1 MTPRNSRYGYQI
13 TRRRFI
19 QGVSVAAL
27 AAACARG
34 EDGEDVQPRAPS
46 RAAPSP
52 VFSEPSSQLSGDL
65 RILLW
70 SHFVPQHDG
79 WIDSFAAD
87 WGEEVGV
94 NVTVDHIDVTQI
106 PARISSEIS
115 AGEGHDL
122 IQFIA
127 TLSQFEPSVHS
138 MNDLM
143 DEANSRFGE
152 QVELCQ
158 KSSFNPTTENFY
170 AYAPAWTPD
179 PGDYRKSL
187 WEQVDLP
194 DGPSTWDE
202 LLEGGGRIF
211 SDQNIQM
218 GLGLSQ
224 EIDSN
229 MYARALIW
237 SYGGALQDENE
248 NVTLM
253 SDETIAAVEYS
264 KELFDAAMTP
274 EVFAWNPASNNEGL
288 VAGQLSYILNSI
300 SAWRTAQE
308 SLPDIAKDIYFVPAL
323 EGPEAAL
330 AAQHVMYNWIVPSFS
345 TNFDAAQEFLLHYT
359 ANLARACYESKLYD
373 FPAYRDQV
381 PQLDGWL
388 DEDPFAIEGDDPTK
402 LEPLKTALDWAKNL
416 GHPGPA
422 SPAVGEINGTFVLPN
437 MLARVARGRQE
448 AEESVEQAHQE
459 CDEIFT
465 KWRNEGLI
473 GGG

>member
-1 MTPRNSRYGYQI
+1 MIPRNGRYLVS
-13 TRRRFI
+13 RRRFV
-19 QGVSVAAL
+19 QGISIAAL
-27 AAACARG
+27 AAACGRG
-34 EDGEDVQPRAPS
+34 GDDGGAEPRTPS
-46 RAAPSP
+46 GAAPSP
-52 VFSEPSSQLSGDL
+52 VFSEPATQLSGDL
-65 RILLW
+65 RILMW
-70 SHFVPQHDG
+70 SHFVPAHDE
-79 WIDSFAAD
+79 WFDDFVAE
-87 WGEEVGV
+87 WGDQVGV
-94 NVTVDHIDVTQI
+94 NVTVDHIDVTGI
-106 PARISSEIS
+106 PARISSEVS
-115 AGEGHDL
+115 AGKGHDL

-152 QVELCQ
+152 QLELCQ
-158 KSSFNPTTENFY
+158 KSSFNPTTENYY

-187 WEQVDLP
+187 WTEVDLP

-211 SDQNIQM
+211 SDQDVQM

-237 SYGGALQDENE
+237 SFGGAVQDENE
-248 NVTLM
+248 IVTLM
-253 SDETIAAVEYS
+253 SDDTIAAVEYA
-264 KELFDAAMTP
+264 KELYDAAMTQ

-288 VAGQLSYILNSI
+288 ISGELSYILNSI

-308 SLPDIAKDIYFVPAL
+308 SIPDIAKDIHFVPAL
-323 EGPEAAL
+323 EGPKAQM
-330 AAQHVMYNWIVPSFS
+330 AAQHVMYNWIAPKFS
-345 TNFDAAQEFLLHYT
+345 TNLDNAQEFLLHYT
-359 ANLARACYESKLYD
+359 ANLASVCYESKLYD
-373 FPAYRDQV
+373 FPGYPDLV

-388 DEDPFAIEGDDPTK
+388 DEDPFVIEGDDSTK
-402 LEPLKTALDWAKNL
+402 LLPLKTALDWSTNL

-422 SPAVGEINGTFVLPN
+422 NPAIGEINGTFVLPN
-437 MLARVARGRQE
+437 MLARVARDKQD
-448 AEESVEQAHQE
+448 AEQSVEQAHEE
-459 CDEIFT
+459 CEEIFS
-465 KWRNEGLI
+465 KWRSEGLV

>member
-1 MTPRNSRYGYQI
+1 MTPRMVRYEI
-13 TRRRFI
+13 SRRRFI
-19 QGVSVAAL
+19 QAVGVTAL

-34 EDGEDVQPRAPS
+34 QDTQQRRAPS
-46 RAAPSP
+46 GAAPDE
-52 VFSEPSSQLSGDL
+52 VFQEPSTQLSGDL

-70 SHFVPQHDG
+70 SHFVPQHDA
-79 WIDSFAAD
+79 WFDD
-87 WGEEVGV
+87 WAQEWGDRVGV
-94 NVTVDHIDVTQI
+94 NVTIDHIDVTGI

-143 DEANSRFGE
+143 DEANGRFGR
-152 QVELCQ
+152 QLELCQ

-179 PGDYRKSL
+179 PGDYRKSM
-187 WEQVDLP
+187 WEKADLP

-211 SDQNIQM
+211 RDQGVQM

-224 EIDSN
+224 ELDSN
-229 MYARALIW
+229 MYARALLW
-237 SYGGALQDENE
+237 SFGGAVQDENE
-248 NVTLM
+248 SVTLM
-253 SDETIAAVEYS
+253 SDATISAVEYC
-264 KELFDAAMTP
+264 KELFDGAMTE

-288 VAGQLSYILNSI
+288 IAGQLSYILNSI

-308 SLPDIAKDIYFVPAL
+308 SIPDIARDIFFVPAL
-323 EGPEAAL
+323 EGPGDQM
-330 AAQHVMYNWIVPSFS
+330 AAQHVMYNWIAPRFS

-359 ANLARACYESKLYD
+359 ANLARVCYESKLYD
-373 FPAYRDQV
+373 FPGYPDQV

-388 DEDPFAIEGDDPTK
+388 DEDPFALEGDDPAK
-402 LEPLKTALDWAKNL
+402 LQPLKTALDWSTNL

-422 SPAVGEINGTFVLPN
+422 SPAIGEINGTFVLPN

-448 AEESVEQAHQE
+448 AEESVRQAHQE
-459 CDEIFT
+459 CEEIFT
-465 KWRNEGLI
+465 KWRNEGLV
-473 GGG
+473 GGS

>member
-1 MTPRNSRYGYQI
+1 MIPRNSRYQI
-13 TRRRFI
+13 SRRRFI

-27 AAACARG
+27 AAACARA
-34 EDGEDVQPRAPS
+34 EETPAARTPS
-46 RAAPSP
+46 GAAPEE

-65 RILLW
+65 RLLNW
-70 SHFVPQHDG
+70 SHFIPAHDE
-79 WIDSFAAD
+79 WFDDWARE
-87 WGEEVGV
+87 WGEQVGV

-106 PARISSEIS
+106 PARIGSEIS

-122 IQFIA
+122 IMYIA
-127 TLSQFEPSVHS
+127 TLSQFEPSVHP

-143 DEANSRFGE
+143 DEANSRFGQ
-152 QVELCQ
+152 QVPLCQ
-158 KSSFNPTTENFY
+158 RSSFNPATENYY

-187 WEQVDLP
+187 WEQADLP

-211 SDQNIQM
+211 SEQDIQM

-237 SYGGALQDENE
+237 SYGGAVQDEDE

-253 SDETIAAVEYS
+253 SDDTIAAVQYS
-264 KELFDAAMTP
+264 KELFDAAMTE

-288 VAGQLSYILNSI
+288 VSGQLSYILNSI

-308 SLPDIAKDIYFVPAL
+308 SIPDIAKDIYFVPAL
-323 EGPEAAL
+323 EGPKAAI
-330 AAQHVMYNWIVPSFS
+330 AAQHVMYNWISPTFS

-359 ANLARACYESKLYD
+359 SNLARVAYESKLYD
-373 FPAYRDQV
+373 LPGYPDQV

-388 DEDPFAIEGDDPTK
+388 DEDPFVIEGDDATK
-402 LEPLKTALDWAKNL
+402 LQPLKTALDWATNL

-422 SPAVGEINGTFVLPN
+422 NPAIGEINGTFVLPN

-448 AEESVEQAHQE
+448 PEQSVEQAHQE
-459 CDEIFT
+459 CEQIFT
-465 KWRNEGLI
+465 KWRREGLI

>member
-1 MTPRNSRYGYQI
+1 MTPRIGRYPLS
-13 TRRRFI
+13 RRRFI
-19 QGVSVAAL
+19 QGVSIAAL
-27 AAACARG
+27 AAACGRG
-34 EDGEDVQPRAPS
+34 GNGGQAEPQTPS
-46 RAAPSP
+46 GAAPSP
-52 VFSEPSSQLSGDL
+52 VFSEPATQLSGDL
-65 RILLW
+65 RLLMW
-70 SHFVPQHDG
+70 SHFVPAHDE
-79 WIDSFAAD
+79 WFDDFATE
-87 WGEEVGV
+87 WGEQVGV
-94 NVTVDHIDVTQI
+94 NVTVDHIDVTGI

-143 DEANSRFGE
+143 DEASSRFGE
-152 QVELCQ
+152 QLELCQ

-170 AYAPAWTPD
+170 AYAPAWSPD

-202 LLEGGGRIF
+202 LLEGGGKIF
-211 SDQNIQM
+211 SEQDVQM

-237 SYGGALQDENE
+237 SYGGAVQDENE
-248 NVTLM
+248 AVTLM
-253 SDETIAAVEYS
+253 SDDTIAAVEYA
-264 KELFDAAMTP
+264 KELFDAAMTQ

-288 VAGQLSYILNSI
+288 ISGELSYILNSI

-308 SLPDIAKDIYFVPAL
+308 SIPDIAKDIYFVTAL
-323 EGPEAAL
+323 EGPKAKM
-330 AAQHVMYNWIVPSFS
+330 AAQHVMYNWIAPTHS
-345 TNFDAAQEFLLHYT
+345 TNFDAAQEFMLHYT
-359 ANLARACYESKLYD
+359 ANLANVAYESKMYD
-373 FPAYRDQV
+373 FPGFPDQV

-388 DEDPFAIEGDDPTK
+388 DEDPFVIEGDDATK
-402 LEPLKTALDWAKNL
+402 LQPLKTALDWSTNL

-422 SPAVGEINGTFVLPN
+422 SPAIGEINGTFLLPN
-437 MLARVARGRQE
+437 MLARVARGRQD
-448 AEESVEQAHQE
+448 AEQSVEQAHQE
-459 CDEIFT
+459 CEEIFT
-465 KWRNEGLI
+465 KWRNEGLV
-473 GGG
+473 GGA

>member
-1 MTPRNSRYGYQI
+1 MTPLYSRYQI
-13 TRRRFI
+13 SRRRFI
-19 QGVSVAAL
+19 QGVSVTAL
-27 AAACARG
+27 AAACGRG
-34 EDGEDVQPRAPS
+34 QEAPTQQTPS
-46 RAAPSP
+46 GAAPEE
-52 VFSEPSSQLSGDL
+52 VFNEPASQLSGDL
-65 RILLW
+65 RLLNW
-70 SHFVPQHDG
+70 SHFIPAHDE
-79 WIDSFAAD
+79 WFDDWATE
-87 WGEEVGV
+87 WGERVGV

-106 PARISSEIS
+106 PARIGSEIS

-122 IQFIA
+122 IMFIA

-152 QVELCQ
+152 QVGLCQ
-158 KSSFNPTTENFY
+158 KSSFNPTTENYY

-187 WEQVDLP
+187 WEQADLP

-218 GLGLSQ
+218 GLGMSQ

-237 SYGGALQDENE
+237 SYGGAVQDENE

-253 SDETIAAVEYS
+253 SDDTIAAVEYS
-264 KELFDAAMTP
+264 KELFDAAMTE

-308 SLPDIAKDIYFVPAL
+308 SIPDIAKDIYFVPAL
-323 EGPEAAL
+323 EGPQAAI
-330 AAQHVMYNWIVPSFS
+330 AAQHVMYNWISPTFS

-359 ANLARACYESKLYD
+359 ANLARVTYESKLYD
-373 FPAYRDQV
+373 LPGYPDQV

-402 LEPLKTALDWAKNL
+402 LAPLKTALDWATNL

-422 SPAVGEINGTFVLPN
+422 NPAIGEINGTFVLPN

-448 AEESVEQAHQE
+448 PEQSVEQAHQE
-459 CDEIFT
+459 CEQIFT

>member
-1 MTPRNSRYGYQI
+1 MTPRFSRYQI
-13 TRRRFI
+13 SRRRFI
-19 QGVSVAAL
+19 QGVSVTAL
-27 AAACARG
+27 AAACGRG
-34 EDGEDVQPRAPS
+34 EEAPTQQTPS
-46 RAAPSP
+46 GAAPEE
-52 VFSEPSSQLSGDL
+52 VFNEPASQLSGDL
-65 RILLW
+65 RLLNW
-70 SHFVPQHDG
+70 SHFVPAHDE
-79 WIDSFAAD
+79 WFDDWATE
-87 WGEEVGV
+87 WGEQVGV

-106 PARISSEIS
+106 PARISSEIA

-122 IQFIA
+122 IMYIA

-152 QVELCQ
+152 QVPLCQ
-158 KSSFNPTTENFY
+158 KSSFNPTTENYY

-187 WEQVDLP
+187 WEQADLP

-202 LLEGGGRIF
+202 LLEGGGQIF
-211 SDQNIQM
+211 SEQDIQM
-218 GLGLSQ
+218 GLGMSQ

-237 SYGGALQDENE
+237 SYGGAVQDENE

-253 SDETIAAVEYS
+253 SDDTIAAVEYS
-264 KELFDAAMTP
+264 KELFEGAMTE

-308 SLPDIAKDIYFVPAL
+308 SIPDIARDIYFVPAL
-323 EGPEAAL
+323 EGPKAAI
-330 AAQHVMYNWIVPSFS
+330 AAQHVMYNWISPTHS

-359 ANLARACYESKLYD
+359 ANLARVAYESKLYD
-373 FPAYRDQV
+373 LPGYPDQV

-388 DEDPFAIEGDDPTK
+388 DEDPFAIEGDDATK
-402 LEPLKTALDWAKNL
+402 LQPLKTALDWATNL

-422 SPAVGEINGTFVLPN
+422 NPAIGEINGTFVLPN

-448 AEESVEQAHQE
+448 PEQSVEQAHQE
-459 CDEIFT
+459 CEQIFT
-465 KWRNEGLI
+465 KWRREGLI
-473 GGG
+473 GGA

>member
-1 MTPRNSRYGYQI
+1 MTPRYSRYQI
-13 TRRRFI
+13 SRRRFI
-19 QGVSVAAL
+19 QGVSVTAL
-27 AAACARG
+27 AAACGRG
-34 EDGEDVQPRAPS
+34 EEAPTQQTPS
-46 RAAPSP
+46 SAAPEL
-52 VFSEPSSQLSGDL
+52 VFNEPASQLSGDL
-65 RILLW
+65 RLLNW
-70 SHFVPQHDG
+70 SHFIPAHDE
-79 WIDSFAAD
+79 WFDQWATD
-87 WGEEVGV
+87 WGEQVGV

-106 PARISSEIS
+106 PARIGSEIS

-122 IQFIA
+122 IMYIA
-127 TLSQFEPSVHS
+127 TLSQFEPSVHP

-143 DEANSRFGE
+143 DEANSRFGK
-152 QVELCQ
+152 QVPLCQ
-158 KSSFNPTTENFY
+158 KSSFNPTTENYY

-187 WEQVDLP
+187 WEQADLP

-237 SYGGALQDENE
+237 SYGGAVQDENE

-253 SDETIAAVEYS
+253 SDDTIAAVEYS
-264 KELFDAAMTP
+264 KELFDAAMTE

-308 SLPDIAKDIYFVPAL
+308 SIPDIAKDIYFVPAL
-323 EGPEAAL
+323 EGPNAAI
-330 AAQHVMYNWIVPSFS
+330 AAQHVMYNWISPTFS

-359 ANLARACYESKLYD
+359 ANLARVAYESKLYD
-373 FPAYRDQV
+373 LPGYPDQV

-388 DEDPFAIEGDDPTK
+388 DEDPFVIEGDDATK
-402 LEPLKTALDWAKNL
+402 LAPLKTALDWATNL

-422 SPAVGEINGTFVLPN
+422 NPAIGEINGTFVLPN
-437 MLARVARGRQE
+437 MLARVARGRQDPE
-448 AEESVEQAHQE
+448 QSVEQAHQE
-459 CDEIFT
+459 CEQIFT
-465 KWRNEGLI
+465 KWRREGLI

>member
-1 MTPRNSRYGYQI
+1 MTSRYRRYQI
-13 TRRRFI
+13 SRRRFI
-19 QGVSVAAL
+19 QGASLAAL
-27 AAACARG
+27 AAACG
-34 EDGEDVQPRAPS
+34 RAEQEVSTQQTPAA
-46 RAAPSP
+46 AAPSP
-52 VFSEPSSQLSGDL
+52 VFNEPSRQLSGDL
-65 RILLW
+65 RLLMW
-70 SHFVPQHDG
+70 SHFVPAHDE
-79 WIDSFAAD
+79 WFDDWARE
-87 WGEEVGV
+87 WGEQVGV

-143 DEANSRFGE
+143 DEANSRFGK
-152 QVELCQ
+152 QLGLCQ
-158 KSSFNPTTENFY
+158 KSSFNPTTKNYY
-170 AYAPAWTPD
+170 AYAPAWSPD

-187 WEQVDLP
+187 WREVDLP
-194 DGPSTWDE
+194 QGPSTWDE

-211 SDQNIQM
+211 SEQNIQM

-237 SYGGALQDENE
+237 SHGGSVQDENE

-253 SDETIAAVEYS
+253 SEDTIAAVEYA
-264 KELFDAAMTP
+264 KELFDAAMTE

-288 VAGQLSYILNSI
+288 ISGQLSYILNSI

-308 SLPDIAKDIYFVPAL
+308 SIPDIAKDIYFVPAL
-323 EGPEAAL
+323 EGPKDQL
-330 AAQHVMYNWIVPSFS
+330 AAQHVMYNWIAPKFS
-345 TNFDAAQEFLLHYT
+345 ANFDAAQEFMLHYT
-359 ANLARACYESKLYD
+359 ANLARVAYESKLYD
-373 FPAYRDQV
+373 FPGHPDQV
-381 PQLDGWL
+381 PDLDKWL
-388 DEDPFAIEGDDPTK
+388 DEDPFAIQGDDATK
-402 LEPLKTALDWAKNL
+402 LQPLKTALNWSTNL

-422 SPAVGEINGTFVLPN
+422 NPAIGEINGTYVLPN

-448 AEESVEQAHQE
+448 AQQSVEQAHQE
-459 CDEIFT
+459 CEQIFS